1 MLFEKESGLW
11 TQNKADRYIRVK
23 VSHTADPPR
32 PLSQSE
38 RVRSGRKADGQ
49 SAGHDLCHP
58 QRYSRIERPQSIVR
72 RTHQHGPR

>member
-32 PLSQSE
+32 PFLQSE
-38 RVRSGRKADGQ
+38 RLRSSRKADWQ

-58 QRYSRIERPQSIVR
+58 
-72 RTHQHGPR
+72 